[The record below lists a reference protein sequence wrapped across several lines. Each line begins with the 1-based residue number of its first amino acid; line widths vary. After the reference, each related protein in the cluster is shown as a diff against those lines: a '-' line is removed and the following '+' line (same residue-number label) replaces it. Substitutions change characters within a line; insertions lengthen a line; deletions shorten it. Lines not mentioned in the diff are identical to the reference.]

1 MIVEPNEEDFGPE
14 IPIERML
21 RFDDREIV
29 ARRND
34 ASVEHDEVIFSRSKN
49 DSLLTPSR
57 SADQQ
62 SRAGDRTDFA
72 K

>member
-1 MIVEPNEEDFGPE
+1 MIVEPDEEDFGPE

-21 RFDDREIV
+21 RFDGREIV

-34 ASVEHDEVIFSRSKN
+34 ASVEHDEVIFSGSKN
-49 DSLLTPSR
+49 DSLLTPGR

-62 SRAGDRTDFA
+62 GCAGDRTDFA